1 MCLFLQMLLL
11 ETLAYNLEQ
20 CVYMFPQINLFRDM
34 NVRKQT
40 CNIFQV
46 STRYRSVRLG
56 KHLVVSEE

>member
-1 MCLFLQMLLL
+1 MLLL
-11 ETLAYNLEQ
+11 ETITYNLEQ

-46 STRYRSVRLG
+46 STSYRSVRLE